1 MASTSCRIIHLR
13 SQWIF
18 ASRDS
23 PVRSSPSVMT
33 GVTGIA
39 GRSAHSGE
47 SISGTET
54 MRTAPPN
61 AAFRPATAATVWHS
75 PSTAMTG
82 SSKPREASH
91 CGIGTCSG
99 TRILCSSMPVP
110 ASCFTAWMKYR
121 VSVQRPAWS
130 RVMHKSPASPVKPD
144 THSTCFQ
151 RRAGYSLAWGSLPV
165 RMTASQP
172 FPRIRSRMAS
182 TRNIDIF
189 ADI

>member
-1 MASTSCRIIHLR
+1 MIGVDGMEGRSVHRQERRSGTGTMVTGTSKGLR
-13 SQWIF
+13 S
-18 ASRDS
+18 AS
-23 PVRSSPSVMT
+23 
-33 GVTGIA
+33 A
-39 GRSAHSGE
+39 
-47 SISGTET
+47 
-54 MRTAPPN
+54 
-61 AAFRPATAATVWHS
+61 AATVWHR
-75 PSTAMTG
+75 PSTATTG

-121 VSVQRPAWS
+121 VSVHRPAWS

-172 FPRIRSRMAS
+172 FARIRSRMAS
-182 TRNIDIF
+182 TRCAKTF
-189 ADI
+189 SMV